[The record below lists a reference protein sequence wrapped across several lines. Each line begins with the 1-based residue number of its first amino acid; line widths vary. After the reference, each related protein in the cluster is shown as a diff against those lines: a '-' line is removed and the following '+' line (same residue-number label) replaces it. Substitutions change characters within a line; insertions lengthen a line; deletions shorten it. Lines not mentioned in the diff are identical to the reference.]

1 MDKKISGMDLREI
14 DSDILSLGA
23 KKSTQ
28 RKGDCETVV
37 EKTSKYQTNK
47 ATLSERQNIVFHL
60 KTGVDCGNIA
70 ISALLARASLSSTLF
85 LVKQVVPIDQII
97 WKDVNDIKQV
107 VGENQVVKR

>member
-1 MDKKISGMDLREI
+1 M
-14 DSDILSLGA
+14 
-23 KKSTQ
+23 
-28 RKGDCETVV
+28 
-37 EKTSKYQTNK
+37 
-47 ATLSERQNIVFHL
+47 FHL